1 MNALRKIVAVILMIL
16 TVVAFVICVG
26 GFIATVVYRQ
36 PIIDTTVNGLT
47 IADQYLTVINRAV
60 QGANTQMPDVV
71 QRLDRLDQ
79 TVATV
84 TDARGAQL
92 DQQITQLAAP
102 IGRVGEALG
111 TVSQGITAL
120 DATLT
125 TVNRLPGV
133 NVQPLPPQLTEA
145 TTRLDRLSSNFAEV
159 ESTINA
165 TTFDGSRLRAAVSN
179 VNTEVKALQANL
191 QQAETRLAATQASV
205 QRLQISAPGLLTT
218 SLIVLGLF
226 LVLLAAG
233 QAALFKVS
241 WDWFRQG

>member
-1 MNALRKIVAVILMIL
+1 MNAFRKIVAVILMIL
-16 TVVAFVICVG
+16 TVIAFVICVG
-26 GFIATVVYRQ
+26 GFIATIVYRQ
-36 PIIDTTVNGLT
+36 PIIDATVNGLT
-47 IADQYLTVINRAV
+47 VADQYLTVINRAV
-60 QGANTQMPDVV
+60 QGVNTQLPDVV

-84 TDARGAQL
+84 TEARGAQL

-102 IGRVGEALG
+102 IGRAGEALG

-120 DATLT
+120 EATLA

-133 NVQPLPPQLTEA
+133 NLQPLPPQLVEA
-145 TTRLDRLSSNFAEV
+145 TTRLDHLSSSFAEV

-165 TTFDGSRLRAAVSN
+165 TTFDGSRLRAAVGN
-179 VNTEVKALQANL
+179 VNTEAKALQANL

-205 QRLQISAPGLLTT
+205 QRLQGSAPGLLTA
-218 SLIVLGLF
+218 SLLVLGLF

-241 WDWFRQG
+241 WDWFRKP